1 MLTWS
6 LEEAAIFF
14 LSNRIASMIIMH
26 GNGII
31 LSWTSCTTC
40 MTSFYDF
47 ISLQTPDCRLFF
59 SLTELWLDWLS
70 GLAADDGD
78 DSMAQRQTTQT
89 TDVIRCD
96 VSTDVSSSSSSW
108 DLLVIDVIVP
118 NCGASKWFTYRSLHS
133 LMNLMQLWHSWQLTL
148 ANGIMDNHG
157 IDSTWQWIDSWKLE
171 VGNWK
176 QMPSWH
182 HDIILH
188 CVDLPQWYWLGTRDW
203 DSGFGISSYS

>member
-1 MLTWS
+1 
-6 LEEAAIFF
+6 
-14 LSNRIASMIIMH
+14 MI
-26 GNGII
+26 
-31 LSWTSCTTC
+31 
-40 MTSFYDF
+40 SFHCR
-47 ISLQTPDCRLFF
+47 LQTADCFF
-59 SLTELWLDWLS
+59 TDWTLT
-70 GLAADDGD
+70 GLTLRSCCRWWWRFDGAEADNSDNWC
-78 DSMAQRQTTQT
+78 DSMWCVNWCVFIIFILRLACHWRH
-89 TDVIRCD
+89 CA
-96 VSTDVSSSSSSW
+96 
-108 DLLVIDVIVP
+108 
-118 NCGASKWFTYRSLHS
+118 NCGAIKWFTYRSLHS